1 MSAFPRFFP
10 SSNAGGPLVFDRQR
24 ALAAGFLFDTTA
36 REVAR
41 VLNENPAMV
50 AEFEWFTEAEGAAR
64 D

>member
-1 MSAFPRFFP
+1 MTVFPRFFP

-24 ALAAGFLFDTTA
+24 ALAAGFLYGSTA

-41 VLNENPAMV
+41 VLNENPDMV
-50 AEFEWFTEAEGAAR
+50 TEFEWFNEAEGATR